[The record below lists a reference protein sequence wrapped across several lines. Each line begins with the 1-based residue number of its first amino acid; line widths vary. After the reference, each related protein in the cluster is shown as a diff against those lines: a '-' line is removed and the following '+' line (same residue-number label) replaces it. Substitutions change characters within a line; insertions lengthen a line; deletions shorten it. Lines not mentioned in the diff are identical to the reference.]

1 MHQLCV
7 VKSAVSCSSPSESPQ
22 GVPTAVEIPGK
33 THTMITKPFSDAATW
48 IRHFRD
54 FDIPVMDETVEI
66 IASLHPDDDR
76 INANLLAE
84 IALKDPLMTLRILVH
99 VSRKYASRLQTD
111 VETVRA
117 ALILLGIQPFM
128 RDFSN
133 LPSIGERIGNHPVA
147 AAGLRAAIERAWR
160 ASRFALG
167 FAVHRM
173 DDDADVIHQA
183 ALLHDF
189 IGLLLWCDAPDLAT
203 EIQHRQQNNPELRTT
218 QARLDVL
225 RAEPEAIELSLM
237 TAWRLP
243 ALLRQMADP
252 RFQHQSNVQNV
263 KLAVRIA
270 RHTQHS
276 WDNPALP
283 DDFTDLGHLLGISRT
298 AARDLARELDS

>member
-1 MHQLCV
+1 MIWPRRAAQRAQARL
-7 VKSAVSCSSPSESPQ
+7 Q
-22 GVPTAVEIPGK
+22 GAETPGK
-33 THTMITKPFSDAATW
+33 TQTMISKPFSDVLSWT
-48 IRHFRD
+48 RHFRD
-54 FDIPVMDETVEI
+54 LEIPVLGGTVEVI
-66 IASLHPDDDR
+66 SSLDPDDER
-76 INANLLAE
+76 INANSLAE
-84 IALKDPLMTLRILVH
+84 IVLKDPLMTLRVLVH

-117 ALILLGIQPFM
+117 ALILMGIQPFM
-128 RDFSN
+128 RDFSQ
-133 LPSIGERIGNHPVA
+133 LVSVEQRMADQPLA
-147 AAGLRAAIERAWR
+147 FAGLHAAVERAWR

-173 DDDADVIHQA
+173 DHDADVIHQA

-189 IGLLLWCDAPDLAT
+189 IGLLIWCEAPQLAL
-203 EIQHRQQNNPELRTT
+203 EIQHRQNEDSTLRTA
-218 QARLDVL
+218 QARCEVL
-225 RAEPEAIELSLM
+225 HVESEALEHSLM

-252 RFQHQSNVQNV
+252 KFGHRPNVQNV

-270 RHTQHS
+270 RHTQHD

-283 DDFTDLGHLLGISRT
+283 DDFTDLGNLLGISRP